1 MKNDSFL
8 GLNSCGK
15 NFLILNNETS
25 LLEGSLKKV
34 FVGKI
39 EVEFLFERS
48 KIGVCRKAKNSVC
61 TKIKSS
67 NKTEARCSK

>member
-15 NFLILNNETS
+15 NFLILNETS
-25 LLEGSLKKV
+25 LLEGSKKKV

-39 EVEFLFERS
+39 EIVFLFERS
-48 KIGVCRKAKNSVC
+48 KIGVCQKAKNSVC
-61 TKIKSS
+61 TKIK
-67 NKTEARCSK
+67 RSK